1 MAAISL
7 EAMQLMMQQMEAM
20 RKELAEE
27 KQQREA
33 GKKEREDDKAELAS
47 LRRMAQ
53 LHRRTTMYQPF
64 SSPEP
69 QAASAEPGVY
79 QHQKT
84 PTMRVVDSS
93 LTELF
98 STPQRGGKASAES
111 SAAAAMGAGQSQ
123 VAAEELIPNTEGLAA
138 LRKKMKEPEP
148 YSGAD
153 SESVR
158 EFCDTARNYL
168 RSFLGSSQIGR
179 LSYIFSRTTGNARQ
193 WIKGQMETAEQ
204 QAEHVEL
211 EWFMLEEKF
220 IREMEGP
227 NHTLKLWH
235 DLQALRYGVGK
246 CKELRDFN
254 LEWDKLRVRIQE
266 SSGEQGAGVMWGMQ
280 YGDNIRLSNPTLYDR
295 TIMLGGVPSDL
306 AQWKVKLTMAVAMQ
320 TDVMDKPSAS
330 SARAPSNRFNAW
342 SSNNRSGAVR
352 DNGMEAEKWTRDS
365 SGQDA
370 GADRQPMPDG
380 MQSSSATAS
389 AAASVHAMT
398 TGGANKRLV
407 QLNPDHLERLFDT
420 NRCFKCYKKNHKA
433 AECKSAAATNP
444 PTEEQMSN

>member
-1 MAAISL
+1 
-7 EAMQLMMQQMEAM
+7 MMQHMEAM
-20 RKELAEE
+20 KKELAEE
-27 KQQREA
+27 KRQREA
-33 GKKEREDDKAELAS
+33 TKKEREDDKAELAS

-53 LHRRTTMYQPF
+53 QQRRTTMYQPF
-64 SSPEP
+64 SSPRP
-69 QAASAEPGVY
+69 LAAGAEPGVY
-79 QHQKT
+79 QQQ
-84 PTMRVVDSS
+84 PAPGPALRVVVSP
-93 LTELF
+93 LTQQF
-98 STPQRGGKASAES
+98 NTPQRGGQASAE
-111 SAAAAMGAGQSQ
+111 AAIETDQPQ
-123 VAAEELIPNTEGLAA
+123 VAAEELTPNAEGLAA

-179 LSYIFSRTTGNARQ
+179 LSYIFSRTTCNARQ

-204 QAEHVEL
+204 QHVEL

-227 NHTLKLWH
+227 NHNLKLWH

-266 SSGEQGAGVMWGMQ
+266 STGEQGAGVMWGMQ
-280 YGDNIRLSNPTLYDR
+280 YGDNIRLSNQTLYDR

-306 AQWKVKLTMAVAMQ
+306 AQWKLKLAMAVAMQ
-320 TDVMDKPSAS
+320 TAMLDKPSLS
-330 SARAPSNRFNAW
+330 SSRAPFHNFNAW
-342 SSNNRSGAVR
+342 NGNNRSGAVR
-352 DNGMEAEKWTRDS
+352 VNSMEAETGDS

-370 GADRQPMPDG
+370 GADRQPKPDG
-380 MQSSSATAS
+380 RPSSAASAS
-389 AAASVHAMT
+389 AAAWAGVNAVT
-398 TGGANKRLV
+398 TDGGGGSGGNKRLV
-407 QLNPDHLERLFDT
+407 QLNPDQLKRLFNT

-433 AECKSAAATNP
+433 AECKSAAATKP
-444 PTEEQMSN
+444 PTEEQLSN